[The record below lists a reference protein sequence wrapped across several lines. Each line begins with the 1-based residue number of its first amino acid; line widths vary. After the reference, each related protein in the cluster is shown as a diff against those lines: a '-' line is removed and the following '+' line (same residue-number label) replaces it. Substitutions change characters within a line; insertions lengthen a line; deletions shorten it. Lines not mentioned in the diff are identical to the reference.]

1 MVLMIKNDIIILLGI
16 VAYFAG
22 LNGDLARFKYMLACL
37 HAPWLFRLL
46 LSVISFYFLY
56 NLQVIIITVIV
67 SLCLWAQICF
77 GAFSQAQNTFMP
89 WNITSIVLLYKCST
103 NLLLLIFSMVFSWIC
118 VSIDWSNNGHF
129 DSICIPIHHVFT
141 CCNWK
146 DICKVCSQGESAEL
160 W

>member
-22 LNGDLARFKYMLACL
+22 LNICWPACML
-37 HAPWLFRLL
+37 PWLFRLL